1 MAHTFTFADG
11 KTYDLLDVNQVYG
24 IVEKLAKSTIDSV
37 KSSNRLD
44 FLNKGKIDNG
54 TIIEDVMIELAESYT
69 YNSNATDVFAK
80 LVPSMKVQY
89 FQDWSAGQWEAT
101 IEDFKI
107 RKIISGQKTVSDIAS
122 EMLAS
127 LTNGADHEDYKTFKN
142 LLKSVVDDSTLTE
155 CGTITATS
163 TITDILEAIRNAVES
178 FSFVNSQYV
187 VANYETSCSL
197 DDIRIVIPYAWMNKI
212 DITTLA
218 NMFNM
223 EKASLMAK
231 IVKIDTS
238 DDIIYIFDEK
248 AFGAYTRMDELTSAY
263 NAKGHYTNYYLTRDK
278 LYYFSPLF
286 KATYL
291 NCSDFVGARYDV
303 VFTVD
308 DGTLPIANALIKILD
323 VEILTDA
330 SGNATFNL
338 HNGEYVYRIKKA
350 LFDDE
355 YGTITIA
362 SASTTEAVSMTL
374 S

>member
-24 IVEKLAKSTIDSV
+24 IIEKLAKSTISSV

-54 TIIEDVMIELAESYT
+54 TIIEDIIVELAESYT
-69 YNSNATDVFAK
+69 YNPNATDVFAK

-89 FQDWSAGQWEAT
+89 YQDWSAGQWQAT

-107 RKIISGQKTVSDIAS
+107 RKVISGQKSVSDLTM

-127 LTNGADHEDYKTFKN
+127 LTNGADHEDYKAFKG
-142 LLKSVVDDSTLTE
+142 LLKSTIASTLTE
-155 CGTITATS
+155 CGTITPTS
-163 TITDILEAIRNAVES
+163 TITDILETIRNAVES
-178 FSFVNSQYV
+178 FTFVNNSYV

-197 DDIRIVIPYAWMNKI
+197 EDIIIVIPYTWMNKI

-223 EKASLMAK
+223 EKASLMAQ

-238 DDIIYIFDEK
+238 DDIIYIFDQK
-248 AFGAYTRMDELTSAY
+248 AFGSYTRMDELTSQH
-263 NAKGHYTNYYLTRDK
+263 NAKALNTNYFLTRDK

-286 KATYL
+286 KATFL
-291 NCSDFVGARYDV
+291 NCSDFVGARYNA
-303 VFTVD
+303 VFTVT
-308 DGTLPIANALIKILD
+308 DGVNPIANAIVKVLD
-323 VEILTDA
+323 IEILTNA
-330 SGNATFNL
+330 SGVATFNL
-338 HNGEYVYRIKKA
+338 HNGTYTYVVKKS
-350 LFDDE
+350 LYSNE
-355 YGTITIA
+355 YGEVTIA
-362 SASTTEAVSMTL
+362 SGNEAVAIAMTL
-374 S
+374 L